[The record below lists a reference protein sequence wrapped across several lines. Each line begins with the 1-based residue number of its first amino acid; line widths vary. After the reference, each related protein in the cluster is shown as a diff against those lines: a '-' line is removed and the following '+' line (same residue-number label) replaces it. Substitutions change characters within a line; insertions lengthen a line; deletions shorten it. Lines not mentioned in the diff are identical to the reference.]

1 MLSDHLWPR
10 ESPIS
15 VDAQIQSAQWS
26 LVAKEFLGAAH
37 IEEGLIKA

>member
-15 VDAQIQSAQWS
+15 VDAQWS
-26 LVAKEFLGAAH
+26 RVAKEFLGAAH
-37 IEEGLIKA
+37 IEEGLIEA